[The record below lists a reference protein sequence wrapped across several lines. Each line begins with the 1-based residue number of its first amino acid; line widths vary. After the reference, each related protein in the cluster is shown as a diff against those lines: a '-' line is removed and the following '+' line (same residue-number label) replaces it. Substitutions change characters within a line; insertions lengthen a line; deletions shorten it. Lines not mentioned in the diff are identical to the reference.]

1 MLRPLLTSHTLTNKR
16 KKIDQT
22 VTQRT
27 SLILFTT
34 RAKIQCGVLEAI
46 ILCKGLL
53 SSIHR

>member
-22 VTQRT
+22 LAQRT

-34 RAKIQCGVLEAI
+34 RAKI
-46 ILCKGLL
+46 
-53 SSIHR
+53 